1 MAGPVVERDSEEQP
15 MRFMVSFAYRDGVS
29 GEDIQALVPEEQA
42 RVKALREE
50 GVVEE
55 LYLAADRS
63 RGWFV
68 MQGESEEAV
77 EQATASLPLS
87 RFWDVSNTPIFDAQP
102 A

>member
-1 MAGPVVERDSEEQP
+1 
-15 MRFMVSFAYRDGVS
+15 MRFMVSFVYRDGVS

-68 MQGESEEAV
+68 MQGESEEAI
-77 EQATASLPLS
+77 ERATASLPLS
-87 RFWDVSNTPIFDAQP
+87 GFWNVSNTPIFDAQP